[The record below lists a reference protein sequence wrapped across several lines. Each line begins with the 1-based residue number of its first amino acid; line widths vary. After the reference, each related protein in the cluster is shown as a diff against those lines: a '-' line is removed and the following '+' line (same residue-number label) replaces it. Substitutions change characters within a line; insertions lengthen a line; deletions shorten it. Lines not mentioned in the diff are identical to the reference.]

1 MIRAIQFS
9 DLPRCLIMGL
19 GETQN
24 RVYSRADPGRS
35 TPEWIALPIDAMRG
49 MSGSAGSIVTVWID
63 GARIL
68 CMAVTSRMA
77 GPQSWEL
84 SRLQVGAGA
93 EDCVA
98 GVLTAAF
105 ATAQKR
111 SATHMSARVLA
122 GDPVGSELSRAGL
135 LPAHT
140 ETLYR
145 GRGSGARIDPPQG
158 IRPRE
163 GEDEH
168 GIFRL
173 YSACTPAEVRALEGM
188 TLEQWSASRW
198 DGPGR
203 ADEYVLES
211 GDRITGWLR
220 VLALSTAT
228 DLSIMVHPESP
239 DQDAASLTDLGL
251 ALAPSGSPVVTLI
264 PGYQPAAGRAA
275 DRAGLQAEAE
285 FEVHARSVR
294 ATEKIFQEVGAYEV
308 VSS

>member
-9 DLPRCLIMGL
+9 DLPRCLLMGL
-19 GETQN
+19 GDTQN
-24 RVYSRADPGRS
+24 RVYSRTDPGRS
-35 TPEWIALPIDAMRG
+35 TPEWIAFPIDAVRG
-49 MSGSAGSIVTVWID
+49 VSGSRGSIVTAWID

-68 CMAVTSRMA
+68 CLAVASRMA

-84 SRLQVGAGA
+84 SRLQVSAGA

-98 GVLTAAF
+98 GVLTAVF
-105 ATAQKR
+105 ASALKR

-122 GDPVGSELSRAGL
+122 GDPAGNELSRAGL
-135 LPAHT
+135 HPAHA

-145 GRGSGARIDPPQG
+145 GQGSGARIDPPRG

-163 GEDEH
+163 AEDEH

-188 TLEQWSASRW
+188 TIEQWSASRW
-198 DGPGR
+198 DGPGQS
-203 ADEYVLES
+203 DEYVLES
-211 GDRITGWLR
+211 GHRISGWLR
-220 VLALSTAT
+220 VIALSNAT
-228 DLSIMVHPESP
+228 DLSIMVHPECP
-239 DQDAASLTDLGL
+239 AQDAAALTDLGL
-251 ALAPSGSPVVTLI
+251 ALAPAGGPVMTLV
-264 PGYQPAAGRAA
+264 PDYQPEVGRAA
-275 DRAGLQAEAE
+275 GGAGLTAEAE

>member
-9 DLPRCLIMGL
+9 DLPRCLLMGL
-19 GETQN
+19 GDTQN
-24 RVYSRADPGRS
+24 RVYSRTDPGRS
-35 TPEWIALPIDAMRG
+35 TPEWIAFPIDAVRG
-49 MSGSAGSIVTVWID
+49 VSGSRGSIVTAWID

-68 CMAVTSRMA
+68 CLAVASRMA

-84 SRLQVGAGA
+84 SRLQVSAGA

-98 GVLTAAF
+98 GVLTAVF
-105 ATAQKR
+105 ASALKR

-122 GDPVGSELSRAGL
+122 GDPAGNELSRAGL
-135 LPAHT
+135 HPAHA
-140 ETLYR
+140 ETLYW
-145 GRGSGARIDPPQG
+145 GQGSGARIDPPRG

-163 GEDEH
+163 AEDEH

-188 TLEQWSASRW
+188 TIEQWSASRW
-198 DGPGR
+198 DGPGQS
-203 ADEYVLES
+203 DEYVLES
-211 GDRITGWLR
+211 GHRISGWLR
-220 VLALSTAT
+220 VIALSNAT
-228 DLSIMVHPESP
+228 DLSIMVHPECP
-239 DQDAASLTDLGL
+239 AQDAAALTDLGL
-251 ALAPSGSPVVTLI
+251 ALAPAGGPVMTLV
-264 PGYQPAAGRAA
+264 PDYQPEVGRAA
-275 DRAGLQAEAE
+275 GGAGLTAEAE

>member
-9 DLPRCLIMGL
+9 DLPRCLLMGL
-19 GETQN
+19 GDTQN
-24 RVYSRADPGRS
+24 RVYSRTDPGRS
-35 TPEWIALPIDAMRG
+35 TPEWIAFPIDAVRG
-49 MSGSAGSIVTVWID
+49 VSGSRGSIVTAWID

-68 CMAVTSRMA
+68 CLAVASRMA

-84 SRLQVGAGA
+84 SRLQVSAGA

-98 GVLTAAF
+98 GVLTAVF
-105 ATAQKR
+105 ASALKR

-122 GDPVGSELSRAGL
+122 GDPAGNELSRAGL
-135 LPAHT
+135 HPAHA

-145 GRGSGARIDPPQG
+145 GQGSGARIDPPRG

-163 GEDEH
+163 AEDEH

-188 TLEQWSASRW
+188 TIEQWSASRW
-198 DGPGR
+198 DGPGQS
-203 ADEYVLES
+203 DEYVLES
-211 GDRITGWLR
+211 GHRISGWLR
-220 VLALSTAT
+220 VIALSTAT
-228 DLSIMVHPESP
+228 DLSIMVHPECP
-239 DQDAASLTDLGL
+239 DQDAAALTDLGL
-251 ALAPSGSPVVTLI
+251 ALAPAGGPAMTLV
-264 PGYQPAAGRAA
+264 PDYQPAVGRAA
-275 DRAGLQAEAE
+275 GGAGLTAEAE

>member
-9 DLPRCLIMGL
+9 DLPRCLLMGL
-19 GETQN
+19 GDTQN
-24 RVYSRADPGRS
+24 RVYSRTDPGRS
-35 TPEWIALPIDAMRG
+35 TPEWIAFPIDAVRG
-49 MSGSAGSIVTVWID
+49 VSGSRGSIVTAWID
-63 GARIL
+63 GAHIL
-68 CMAVTSRMA
+68 CLAVASRMA

-84 SRLQVGAGA
+84 SRLQVSAGA

-98 GVLTAAF
+98 GVLTAVF
-105 ATAQKR
+105 ASALKR

-122 GDPVGSELSRAGL
+122 GDPAGNELSRAGL
-135 LPAHT
+135 HPAHA

-145 GRGSGARIDPPQG
+145 GQGSGARIDPPRV

-163 GEDEH
+163 AEDEH

-188 TLEQWSASRW
+188 TIEQWSASRW
-198 DGPGR
+198 DGPGQS
-203 ADEYVLES
+203 DEYVLES
-211 GDRITGWLR
+211 GHRISGWLR
-220 VLALSTAT
+220 VIALSTAT
-228 DLSIMVHPESP
+228 DLSIMVHPECP
-239 DQDAASLTDLGL
+239 DQDAAALTDLGL
-251 ALAPSGSPVVTLI
+251 ALAPAGGPVMTLV
-264 PGYQPAAGRAA
+264 PDYQPAVGRAA
-275 DRAGLQAEAE
+275 GGAGLTAEAE

>member
-1 MIRAIQFS
+1 MIRAIQLS
-9 DLPRCLIMGL
+9 DLPRCLLMGL

-24 RVYSRADPGRS
+24 RVYSRTDPGRS
-35 TPEWIALPIDAMRG
+35 TPDWIALPIDAMRG
-49 MSGSAGSIVTVWID
+49 ISGSADSIVTVWID

-68 CMAVTSRMA
+68 CLTVASRMA

-111 SATHMSARVLA
+111 TATHMSARVLA

-135 LPAHT
+135 LPAHA

-145 GRGSGARIDPPQG
+145 GRGSGAHIDPPLG
-158 IRPRE
+158 VRPRE
-163 GEDEH
+163 GQDEH

-173 YSACTPAEVRALEGM
+173 YSACTPAAVRALEGM
-188 TLEQWSASRW
+188 TIEQWSASRW

-239 DQDAASLTDLGL
+239 DRDAAALTDLGL
-251 ALAPSGSPVVTLI
+251 ALAPSGGPVITLV
-264 PGYQPAAGRAA
+264 PGYQPAVGRAA

>member
-9 DLPRCLIMGL
+9 DLPRCLLMGL
-19 GETQN
+19 GDTQN
-24 RVYSRADPGRS
+24 RVYSRTDPGRS
-35 TPEWIALPIDAMRG
+35 TPEWIAFPIDAVRG
-49 MSGSAGSIVTVWID
+49 VSGSRGSIVTAWID

-68 CMAVTSRMA
+68 CLAVASRMA

-84 SRLQVGAGA
+84 SRLQVSAGA

-98 GVLTAAF
+98 GVLTAVF
-105 ATAQKR
+105 ASALKR

-122 GDPVGSELSRAGL
+122 GDPAGNELSRAGL
-135 LPAHT
+135 HPAHA

-145 GRGSGARIDPPQG
+145 GQGSGARIDPPRG

-163 GEDEH
+163 AEDEH

-188 TLEQWSASRW
+188 TIEQWSASRW
-198 DGPGR
+198 DGPGQS
-203 ADEYVLES
+203 DEYVLES
-211 GDRITGWLR
+211 GHRISGWLR
-220 VLALSTAT
+220 VIALSTAT
-228 DLSIMVHPESP
+228 DLSIMVHPECP
-239 DQDAASLTDLGL
+239 DQDAAALTDLGL
-251 ALAPSGSPVVTLI
+251 ALAPAGGPVMTLV
-264 PGYQPAAGRAA
+264 PDYQPAVGRAA
-275 DRAGLQAEAE
+275 GGAGLTAEAE

>member
-9 DLPRCLIMGL
+9 DLPRCLLMGL
-19 GETQN
+19 GDTQN
-24 RVYSRADPGRS
+24 RVYSRTDPGRS
-35 TPEWIALPIDAMRG
+35 TPEWIAFPIDAVRG
-49 MSGSAGSIVTVWID
+49 VSGSRGSIVTAWID

-68 CMAVTSRMA
+68 CLAVASRMA

-84 SRLQVGAGA
+84 SRLQVSAGA

-98 GVLTAAF
+98 DVLTAVF
-105 ATAQKR
+105 ASALKR

-122 GDPVGSELSRAGL
+122 GDPAGNELSRAGL
-135 LPAHT
+135 HPAHA

-145 GRGSGARIDPPQG
+145 GQGSGARIDPPRG

-163 GEDEH
+163 AEDEH

-188 TLEQWSASRW
+188 TIEQWSASRW
-198 DGPGR
+198 DGPGQS
-203 ADEYVLES
+203 DEYVLES
-211 GDRITGWLR
+211 GHRISGWLR
-220 VLALSTAT
+220 VIALSTAT
-228 DLSIMVHPESP
+228 DLSIMVHPECP
-239 DQDAASLTDLGL
+239 DQDAAALTDLGL
-251 ALAPSGSPVVTLI
+251 ALAPAGGPVMTLV
-264 PGYQPAAGRAA
+264 PDYQPAVGRAA
-275 DRAGLQAEAE
+275 GGAGLTAEAE

>member
-9 DLPRCLIMGL
+9 DLPRCLLMGL
-19 GETQN
+19 GDTQN
-24 RVYSRADPGRS
+24 RVYSRTDPGRS
-35 TPEWIALPIDAMRG
+35 TPEWIAFPVDAVRG
-49 MSGSAGSIVTVWID
+49 VSGSRGSIVTAWID

-68 CMAVTSRMA
+68 CLAVASRMA

-84 SRLQVGAGA
+84 SRLQVSAGA

-98 GVLTAAF
+98 GVLTAVF
-105 ATAQKR
+105 ASALKR

-122 GDPVGSELSRAGL
+122 GDPAGNELSRAGL
-135 LPAHT
+135 HPAHA

-145 GRGSGARIDPPQG
+145 GQGSGARIDPPRG
-158 IRPRE
+158 IRPRAA
-163 GEDEH
+163 EDEH

-188 TLEQWSASRW
+188 TIEQWSASRW
-198 DGPGR
+198 DGPGQS
-203 ADEYVLES
+203 DEYVLES
-211 GDRITGWLR
+211 GHRISGWLR
-220 VLALSTAT
+220 VIALSTAT
-228 DLSIMVHPESP
+228 DLSIMVHPECP
-239 DQDAASLTDLGL
+239 DQDAAALTDLGL
-251 ALAPSGSPVVTLI
+251 ALAPAGGPVMTLV
-264 PGYQPAAGRAA
+264 PDYQPAVGRAA
-275 DRAGLQAEAE
+275 GGAGLTAEAE